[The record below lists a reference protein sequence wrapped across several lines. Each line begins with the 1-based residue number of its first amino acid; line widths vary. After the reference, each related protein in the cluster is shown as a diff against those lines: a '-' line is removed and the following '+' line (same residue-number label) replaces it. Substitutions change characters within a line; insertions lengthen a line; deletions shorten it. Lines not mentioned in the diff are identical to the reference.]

1 MNMKISWGT
10 GIAIFYSFFVIAMLV
25 FVFAATKQ
33 DNSLVSDT
41 YYEEDLS
48 YQKKL
53 DKMQRTNQL
62 NHVFELSIEQNSKG
76 ISVTIPE
83 ELPHFKGNMTLFH
96 PAYASLDQAYPIEN
110 NAQHKQIIPVEK
122 LKKGRWLVKIEGENE
137 GKNYYHEA
145 YLIAP

>member
-1 MNMKISWGT
+1 MKISWGT
-10 GIAIFYSFFVIAMLV
+10 AIAIFYSFFVIAMLV
-25 FVFAATKQ
+25 FVFAANKE
-33 DNSLVSDT
+33 DISLVSDT

-48 YQKKL
+48 YQLKL
-53 DKMQRTNQL
+53 DKMKRTKQL
-62 NHVFELSIEQNSKG
+62 QHVFELSIEQNPTG

-96 PAYASLDQAYPIEN
+96 PAYAALDQAYPIEN
-110 NAQHKQIIPVEK
+110 NVENKQIIPVEK

-145 YLIAP
+145 YLMAP

>member
-1 MNMKISWGT
+1 MKISWGT
-10 GIAIFYSFFVIAMLV
+10 AIAIFYSFFVIAMLV
-25 FVFAATKQ
+25 FVFAANKE
-33 DNSLVSDT
+33 DISLVSDT

-48 YQKKL
+48 YQLKL
-53 DKMQRTNQL
+53 DKMKRTKEL
-62 NHVFELSIEQNSKG
+62 HHVFELSIEQNSKG
-76 ISVTIPE
+76 ISVTIPK

-137 GKNYYHEA
+137 GKIYFHET
-145 YLIAP
+145 YLMAP

>member
-25 FVFAATKQ
+25 FVYASTKE
-33 DNSLVSDT
+33 DISLVSDT

-48 YQKKL
+48 YQVKL

-62 NHVFELSIEQNSKG
+62 KHVFELSIEQNNAG

-96 PAYASLDQAYPIEN
+96 PAYAMFDQVYPFEN
-110 NAQHKQIIPVEK
+110 NMQNRQLIPVQR

-145 YLIAP
+145 YLLAP

>member
-1 MNMKISWGT
+1 MKISWGT

-25 FVFAATKQ
+25 FVYASTKE
-33 DNSLVSDT
+33 DISLVSDT

-48 YQKKL
+48 YQVKL
-53 DKMQRTNQL
+53 DKIQRTNQL
-62 NHVFELSIEQNSKG
+62 KHVFELSIEQNNAG

-96 PAYASLDQAYPIEN
+96 PAYAMLDQVYPFEN
-110 NAQHKQIIPVEK
+110 NVRNKQFIPVQR

-145 YLIAP
+145 YLLAP

>member
-1 MNMKISWGT
+1 MKISWGT
-10 GIAIFYSFFVIAMLV
+10 AIAIFYSFFVIAMLV
-25 FVFAATKQ
+25 FVFAANKE
-33 DNSLVSDT
+33 DISLVSDT

-48 YQKKL
+48 YQLKL
-53 DKMQRTNQL
+53 DKMKRTNQL
-62 NHVFELSIEQNSKG
+62 QHVFELSIEQNPTG

-96 PAYASLDQAYPIEN
+96 PAYAALDQAYPIEN
-110 NAQHKQIIPVEK
+110 NVENKQIIPVEK

>member
-1 MNMKISWGT
+1 MKISWGT

-25 FVFAATKQ
+25 FVYASTKE
-33 DNSLVSDT
+33 DISLVSDT

-48 YQKKL
+48 YQVKL

-62 NHVFELSIEQNSKG
+62 KHVFELSIEQNNAG

-96 PAYASLDQAYPIEN
+96 PAYAMFDQVYPFEN
-110 NAQHKQIIPVEK
+110 NMQNRQLIPVQR

-145 YLIAP
+145 YLLAP

>member
-1 MNMKISWGT
+1 MKISWGT

-25 FVFAATKQ
+25 FVYASTKE
-33 DNSLVSDT
+33 DISLVSDT

-48 YQKKL
+48 YQLTL
-53 DKMQRTNQL
+53 DKMQRTKQL
-62 NHVFELSIEQNSKG
+62 NQVFELSIVQNSTG

-96 PAYASLDQAYPIEN
+96 PAYAMLDQVYPIEN
-110 NAQHKQIIPVEK
+110 HAQNKQLIPVQR
-122 LKKGRWLVKIEGENE
+122 LKKGRWLVKIEGEND

>member
-25 FVFAATKQ
+25 FVYAASKQ

-62 NHVFELSIEQNSKG
+62 KHVFVLSIEQNATG
-76 ISVTIPE
+76 ISVTFPE

-110 NAQHKQIIPVEK
+110 NAQNKQVIPVEK

-137 GKNYYHEA
+137 GKNYFYET
-145 YLIAP
+145 YLMAP

>member
-1 MNMKISWGT
+1 MKISWGT

-33 DNSLVSDT
+33 DISLVSDT

-53 DKMQRTNQL
+53 DKMQRTNL
-62 NHVFELSIEQNSKG
+62 LHHVFELSIEQNARG

-83 ELPHFKGNMTLFH
+83 ELPYFKGNMTLFH
-96 PAYASLDQAYPIEN
+96 PAYASLDQAYPIKN

-137 GKNYYHEA
+137 GKIYFHET
-145 YLIAP
+145 YLMAP

>member
-10 GIAIFYSFFVIAMLV
+10 AIAIFYSFFVIAMLV
-25 FVFAATKQ
+25 FVFAANNE
-33 DNSLVSDT
+33 DISLVSDT

-48 YQKKL
+48 YQLKL
-53 DKMQRTNQL
+53 DKMKRTNQL
-62 NHVFELSIEQNSKG
+62 QHVFELSIEQNPTG

-96 PAYASLDQAYPIEN
+96 PAYAALDQAYPIEN
-110 NAQHKQIIPVEK
+110 NVENKQIIPVEK

>member
-1 MNMKISWGT
+1 MKISWGT
-10 GIAIFYSFFVIAMLV
+10 AIAIFYSFFVIAMLV
-25 FVFAATKQ
+25 FVFAANKE
-33 DNSLVSDT
+33 DISLVSDT

-48 YQKKL
+48 YQLKL
-53 DKMQRTNQL
+53 DKMKRTKEL
-62 NHVFELSIEQNSKG
+62 HHAFELSIEQNSKG

-83 ELPHFKGNMTLFH
+83 ELPHFKGNMTIFH

-137 GKNYYHEA
+137 GKIYFHET
-145 YLIAP
+145 YLMAP

>member
-1 MNMKISWGT
+1 MKISWGT

-25 FVFAATKQ
+25 FVYAATNQ
-33 DNSLVSDT
+33 DISLVSDT

-48 YQKKL
+48 YQVKL
-53 DKMQRTNQL
+53 DKIQRTNQL
-62 NHVFELSIEQNSKG
+62 KHIFELSIEQNSTG

-83 ELPHFKGNMTLFH
+83 ELSHFKGNMTLFH
-96 PAYASLDQAYPIEN
+96 PAYAMLDQIYPIESN
-110 NAQHKQIIPVEK
+110 TQYKQLIPVQR

-145 YLIAP
+145 YLLAP

>member
-1 MNMKISWGT
+1 MKISWGT

-25 FVFAATKQ
+25 FVYASTKE
-33 DNSLVSDT
+33 DISLVSDT

-48 YQKKL
+48 YQVKL

-62 NHVFELSIEQNSKG
+62 KHVFELSIEQNNAG

-83 ELPHFKGNMTLFH
+83 ELPHFWGNMTLFH
-96 PAYASLDQAYPIEN
+96 PAYAMFDQVYPFEN
-110 NAQHKQIIPVEK
+110 NMQNRQLIPVQR

-145 YLIAP
+145 YLLAP

>member
-1 MNMKISWGT
+1 MKISWGT
-10 GIAIFYSFFVIAMLV
+10 AIAIFYSFFVIAMLV
-25 FVFAATKQ
+25 FVFAANKE
-33 DNSLVSDT
+33 DISLVSDT

-48 YQKKL
+48 YQLKL
-53 DKMQRTNQL
+53 DKMKRTKQL
-62 NHVFELSIEQNSKG
+62 QHVFELSIEQNSTG

-96 PAYASLDQAYPIEN
+96 PAYAALDQAYPIEN
-110 NAQHKQIIPVEK
+110 NVENKQIIPVEK

-145 YLIAP
+145 YLMAP

>member
-1 MNMKISWGT
+1 MKISWGT

-25 FVFAATKQ
+25 FVYAATNQ
-33 DNSLVSDT
+33 DISLVSDT
-41 YYEEDLS
+41 YYEEDLG
-48 YQKKL
+48 YQMKL
-53 DKMQRTNQL
+53 DKIQRTNQL
-62 NHVFELSIEQNSKG
+62 KHIFELSIEQNSTG

-83 ELPHFKGNMTLFH
+83 ELSHFKGNMTLFH

-110 NAQHKQIIPVEK
+110 NAQHKQLIPVQR

-145 YLIAP
+145 YLLAP

>member
-1 MNMKISWGT
+1 MKISWGT

-25 FVFAATKQ
+25 FVYAATNQ
-33 DNSLVSDT
+33 DISLVSDT

-48 YQKKL
+48 YQVKL
-53 DKMQRTNQL
+53 DKIQRTNQL
-62 NHVFELSIEQNSKG
+62 KHVFELSIEQNSTG

-83 ELPHFKGNMTLFH
+83 ELSHFKGNMTLFH
-96 PAYASLDQAYPIEN
+96 PAYAMLDQIYPIESN
-110 NAQHKQIIPVEK
+110 TQHKQFIPVQR

-145 YLIAP
+145 YLLAP

>member
-1 MNMKISWGT
+1 MKISWGT
-10 GIAIFYSFFVIAMLV
+10 GIALFYSFFVIAMLV
-25 FVFAATKQ
+25 FVFAAIKQ

-48 YQKKL
+48 YQLKL
-53 DKMQRTNQL
+53 DKMHRTNQL
-62 NHVFELSIEQNSKG
+62 THVFELSIEQNSKG

-96 PAYASLDQAYPIEN
+96 PAFASLDRAYPIEN
-110 NAQHKQIIPVEK
+110 KAQHTQLIPVEK

-137 GKNYYHEA
+137 GKHYFHET
-145 YLIAP
+145 YLMAP

>member
-1 MNMKISWGT
+1 MKISWGT
-10 GIAIFYSFFVIAMLV
+10 AIAIFYSFFVIAMLV
-25 FVFAATKQ
+25 FVFAANKE
-33 DNSLVSDT
+33 DISLVSDT

-48 YQKKL
+48 YQLKL
-53 DKMQRTNQL
+53 DKMKRTKQL
-62 NHVFELSIEQNSKG
+62 QHVFELSIEQNSTG

-96 PAYASLDQAYPIEN
+96 PAYAALDQAYPIEN
-110 NAQHKQIIPVEK
+110 NMENKQIIPVEK

-145 YLIAP
+145 YLMAP

>member
-1 MNMKISWGT
+1 MKISWGT

-25 FVFAATKQ
+25 FVYAATNQ
-33 DNSLVSDT
+33 DISLVSDT

-48 YQKKL
+48 YQVKL
-53 DKMQRTNQL
+53 DKIQRTNQL
-62 NHVFELSIEQNSKG
+62 KHIFELSIEQNSTC

-83 ELPHFKGNMTLFH
+83 ELSHFKGNMTLFH

-122 LKKGRWLVKIEGENE
+122 LKKGRWLVKIEGESE

-145 YLIAP
+145 YLLAP

>member
-1 MNMKISWGT
+1 MKISWGT
-10 GIAIFYSFFVIAMLV
+10 AIAIFYSFFVIAMLV
-25 FVFAATKQ
+25 FVFAANKE
-33 DNSLVSDT
+33 DISLVSDT

-48 YQKKL
+48 YQLKL
-53 DKMQRTNQL
+53 DKMKRTNQL
-62 NHVFELSIEQNSKG
+62 QHVFELSIEQNPTG

-96 PAYASLDQAYPIEN
+96 PAYAALDQAYPIEN
-110 NAQHKQIIPVEK
+110 NMENKQIILVEK

-145 YLIAP
+145 YLMAP

>member
-1 MNMKISWGT
+1 MKISWGNA
-10 GIAIFYSFFVIAMLV
+10 IAIFYSFFVIAMLV
-25 FVFAATKQ
+25 FVFAANKE
-33 DNSLVSDT
+33 DISLVSDT

-48 YQKKL
+48 YQLKL
-53 DKMQRTNQL
+53 DKMKRTNEL
-62 NHVFELSIEQNSKG
+62 HHVFELSIEQNPTG

-110 NAQHKQIIPVEK
+110 NVEHKQIIPVEK

>member
-1 MNMKISWGT
+1 MKISWGT
-10 GIAIFYSFFVIAMLV
+10 AIAIFYSFFVIAMLV
-25 FVFAATKQ
+25 FVFAANKE
-33 DNSLVSDT
+33 DISLVSDT

-48 YQKKL
+48 YQLKL
-53 DKMQRTNQL
+53 DKMKRTKQL
-62 NHVFELSIEQNSKG
+62 QHVFELSIEQNATG

-137 GKNYYHEA
+137 GKIYFHET
-145 YLIAP
+145 YLMAP

>member
-1 MNMKISWGT
+1 MKISWGT
-10 GIAIFYSFFVIAMLV
+10 AIAIFYSFFVIAMLV
-25 FVFAATKQ
+25 FVFAANKE
-33 DNSLVSDT
+33 DISLVSDT

-48 YQKKL
+48 YQLKL
-53 DKMQRTNQL
+53 DKMKRTNQL
-62 NHVFELSIEQNSKG
+62 QHVFELSIEQNPTG

-110 NAQHKQIIPVEK
+110 NVENKQIIPVEK

-145 YLIAP
+145 YLMAP

>member
-1 MNMKISWGT
+1 MKISWGT

-25 FVFAATKQ
+25 FVYAASKQ

-62 NHVFELSIEQNSKG
+62 KHVFVLSIEQNATG
-76 ISVTIPE
+76 ISVTFPE

-110 NAQHKQIIPVEK
+110 NAQNKQVIPVEK

-137 GKNYYHEA
+137 GKNYFYET
-145 YLIAP
+145 YLMAP

>member
-1 MNMKISWGT
+1 MKISWGT

-25 FVFAATKQ
+25 FVYASTKE
-33 DNSLVSDT
+33 DISLVSDT

-48 YQKKL
+48 YQLTL
-53 DKMQRTNQL
+53 DKIQRTNQL
-62 NHVFELSIEQNSKG
+62 KHVFELSIEQNSAG

-96 PAYASLDQAYPIEN
+96 PAYAMLDQVYSIEN
-110 NAQHKQIIPVEK
+110 HAQNKQLIPVQK
-122 LKKGRWLVKIEGENE
+122 LKKGRWLVKIEGEND